1 MKKGFCFLISC
12 LFFHSVIFAN
22 VNLLNDYLELY
33 YSGEDVD
40 IEEVKGLYEEAMV
53 NLEANPT
60 ETSIVYYLKSSML
73 LSTLYSSGKFPEY
86 HLLVESLKETIN
98 QKIQIEKLTENG
110 LLAYADYLYSE
121 FSWNNN
127 NSEIIIILPNIYRK
141 ILTLNKNNKEA
152 LLKLAL
158 WYISASSYYTSN
170 WNAFILGQEKNI
182 ESLFITD
189 KFNAYILYSMFYMK
203 NYDVDKGLENLIKA
217 KGIFP
222 NNPMIF
228 VVESNYNSGKIGW

>member
-73 LSTLYSSGKFPEY
+73 LSTLYSSGRFPEY

-98 QKIQIEKLTENG
+98 QKIQIEKTTSKRKNKSGED
-110 LLAYADYLYSE
+110 LL
-121 FSWNNN
+121 
-127 NSEIIIILPNIYRK
+127 
-141 ILTLNKNNKEA
+141 
-152 LLKLAL
+152 
-158 WYISASSYYTSN
+158 
-170 WNAFILGQEKNI
+170 
-182 ESLFITD
+182 
-189 KFNAYILYSMFYMK
+189 
-203 NYDVDKGLENLIKA
+203 
-217 KGIFP
+217 
-222 NNPMIF
+222 
-228 VVESNYNSGKIGW
+228 